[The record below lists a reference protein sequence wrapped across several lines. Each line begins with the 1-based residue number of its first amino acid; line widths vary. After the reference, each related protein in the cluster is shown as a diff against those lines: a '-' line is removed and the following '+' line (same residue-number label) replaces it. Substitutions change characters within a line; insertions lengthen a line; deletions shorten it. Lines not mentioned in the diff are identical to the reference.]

1 MGLQHIPF
9 VLGKLSTTAAVKLTT
24 EHSHRPQ
31 RGTASHLRTASG
43 VMRMRL
49 IAATLALSTV
59 MSGCN
64 AKSEEVK
71 IDTAGYAKPAG
82 WQTECIGRWL
92 VDVPSP
98 IDLGSSFFTTGSYP
112 EFFDYTPSR
121 LRESTRSRGAVT
133 IGPVRFSESDV
144 QRGSI
149 NEPGFESPVPKFL
162 LMVGHLTAIQFNY
175 SGGSSEEYRRRK
187 QFAPQTDRFQ
197 NWVGPGKFQ
206 ISFHADDERGR
217 FYWRDQSQLKID
229 TSPPGEHPVR
239 KQLAVDE
246 PLAREVLKNLVPRY
260 RVRKPGDLPQGPG
273 ICTPHGFFAD
283 PSGSI
288 ERDSRV
294 SVSFVDPRYANL
306 AVHVEIMTRMPHT
319 ETALVPTEDIRKAI
333 TPWDAAEEIAR
344 EHKARCRSQQGT
356 ASRGLFGS
364 CAFAGATGIDSHW
377 NVQYLKLANGQ
388 EARALAVTYPGSI
401 NNHKVYEA
409 IIETAGKKGSIT
421 EPRIVI
427 TVEGFSGLSD
437 EAAFRG
443 KEPPP
448 LQDAFKLALAVA
460 KSLRQRPQAI
470 DPAKPVVDSWAKFRQ

>member
-1 MGLQHIPF
+1 
-9 VLGKLSTTAAVKLTT
+9 
-24 EHSHRPQ
+24 
-31 RGTASHLRTASG
+31 
-43 VMRMRL
+43 MRMRL

-71 IDTAGYAKPAG
+71 IDTAGYSKPDA

-98 IDLGSSFFTTGSYP
+98 IDFGASYLATGSYP
-112 EFFDYTPSR
+112 EFFDYTPSG
-121 LRESTRSRGAVT
+121 LRESSRSRGGLT
-133 IGPVRFSESDV
+133 IGPVRFSESV
-144 QRGSI
+144 PLTGLPI
-149 NEPGFESPVPKFL
+149 PKVYANENSRET
-162 LMVGHLTAIQFNY
+162 LTALQYVALLAGSFAY
-175 SGGSSEEYRRRK
+175 PVHSGQNEEFRRILDG
-187 QFAPQTDRFQ
+187 ATAAAWAMPGRFQ
-197 NWVGPGKFQ
+197 VSLSSQ
-206 ISFHADDERGR
+206 EDQRGR

-333 TPWDAAEEIAR
+333 TPWDAAEEIAK